1 MRLATGFLALLV
13 AFLIPPPSLLG
24 QSSNAD
30 PALGVARLSVVN
42 GDVAT
47 QRGDSGDSI
56 AATVNMPLV
65 EGDGLQLKGA
75 SRAEVQLSRGNFVRV
90 SGDTEIQLL
99 ELVQQRFRIHLS
111 RGTAIYSELEDSAA
125 DIDIETPLLAVRP
138 TKAGRYR
145 VTVTPATTTVA
156 VRKGETEIAFQE
168 TTTTLSKGEAITVWQ
183 SADGV
188 EFEFGRPGSADG
200 FDKWAANRDKVLRRA
215 VSHTYL
221 SRDIYGA
228 SSLDHYG
235 SWRYI
240 TGTGY
245 CWFPR
250 VSRAWVPY
258 RHGRWIWIDYYGWT
272 WVGSEPWGWAPY
284 HWGRWHNHSLYGWG
298 WFPGHPRLR
307 HVWRPALVAFFGFE
321 VAVAPRVWAG
331 FGGIGWTP
339 LAPGEPYAPWYG
351 TRYYGNNTIF
361 VDKSVHIYNTY
372 RNARERH
379 AISYVDSRQFARG
392 SSHTPR
398 ALRTGSIREAAAI
411 RGPLP
416 VVPDRA
422 SQGHVLRA
430 SSASPAPSNLRSLR
444 RGYPS
449 QLRDGTARISFD
461 DQRKQ
466 MQTSVE
472 AFYKGFRNQGAT
484 VASNSSVRARNG
496 NAAPS
501 AARGQSPAIR
511 PSAPV
516 AAPTP
521 ANRPV
526 PPLQAQRRA
535 STASTGSTQPTIQSS
550 STVRTR
556 RPVPGAPPT
565 SAAPV
570 LSGAAGA
577 AGGTRLS
584 APPNKV
590 APNAPT
596 SARTADTNSRVATSP
611 RLATGRPNS
620 AARIPERPGRSGQV
634 QSHSRNPGVAYPP
647 QAIPVPGSSVP
658 TSPTT
663 GAGGPDPSTHVGAP
677 ASVYVPRTSS
687 RIGVPSP
694 TVGSRTGDRR
704 PSASGTSQRTSSRS
718 RTAAPVAVT
727 PTAPTVYR
735 REAPSTGRR
744 TGVQAPR
751 TRSGSSTN
759 VYAPRSRSRVGT
771 YSPPSTS
778 SRVSRPSRSRT
789 PSPSSRPTTRANS
802 NSPRGSSRTGA
813 SRPSSPTARTPRS
826 TSRPSYRGRTLG
838 NSGQRGS
845 RAGGTSGSRVS
856 SRSSS
861 RSSAAPRVGG
871 LSTHRSSRG
880 SSSAPRMS
888 SPRPSPSRSRPSYG
902 GSRSS
907 GGGRPSYGSSSRSPS
922 RPSSSSRPGSY
933 AGPGARSSSS
943 RSGRPSDR

>member
-1 MRLATGFLALLV
+1 MRLTTGFLALLV
-13 AFLIPPPSLLG
+13 PFLVSPPSTLG
-24 QSSNAD
+24 QSGSAD

-65 EGDGLQLKGA
+65 EGDALQLKGA
-75 SRAEVQLSRGNFVRV
+75 SRAEIQLSRGNFVRA
-90 SGDTEIQLL
+90 SGDTGIQFL
-99 ELVQQRFRIHLS
+99 ELATQRFRIHLS
-111 RGTAIYSELEDSAA
+111 RGTAIYSELEDSEA
-125 DIDIETPLLAVRP
+125 DIDIETPLVAVRP
-138 TKAGRYR
+138 TKPGRYR

-156 VRKGETEIAFQE
+156 VRQGETEVAFQD
-168 TTTTLSKGEAITVWQ
+168 TTTTLSKGEAITVWKGP
-183 SADGV
+183 DGV
-188 EFEFGRPGSADG
+188 EFEFGRAGSTDG

-215 VSHTYL
+215 ISHTYL

-228 SSLDHYG
+228 STLDHHG
-235 SWRYI
+235 SWRYV

-258 RHGRWIWIDYYGWT
+258 RHGRWLWIDYYGWT

-321 VAVAPRVWAG
+321 AAVAPRVWAG

-339 LAPGEPYAPWYG
+339 LAPGEPYSPWYG
-351 TRYYGNNTIF
+351 RRHYGNSSIF
-361 VDKSVHIYNTY
+361 VDKSIHIYNTY

-379 AISYVDSRQFARG
+379 AVSYIDSRQFALG

-398 ALRTGSIREAAAI
+398 ALRTGAIREAAAI

-472 AFYKGFRNQGAT
+472 AFYKGIRNRGAT
-484 VASNSSVRARNG
+484 VASNSSVRARSG
-496 NAAPS
+496 NAAPL
-501 AARGQSPAIR
+501 AAPGQNPAIR
-511 PSAPV
+511 PSVPV

-535 STASTGSTQPTIQSS
+535 STVSTGSTQTAIQSS

-556 RPVPGAPPT
+556 SSAPGATPT
-565 SAAPV
+565 SGAPV

-577 AGGTRLS
+577 ASGAGLDGTPTR
-584 APPNKV
+584 V
-590 APNAPT
+590 APNAQT
-596 SARTADTNSRVATSP
+596 SARAASTNSRGTTSP
-611 RLATGRPNS
+611 PLARGRPS
-620 AARIPERPGRSGQV
+620 STARIPERPGPSGQP
-634 QSHSRNPGVAYPP
+634 QIHSRIPGVAYPP
-647 QAIPVPGSSVP
+647 QSIPVPGSSVP

-663 GAGGPDPSTHVGAP
+663 GARGPYPSSRVGAP
-677 ASVYVPRTSS
+677 ASVYAPRTSS
-687 RIGVPSP
+687 RIGTPSP
-694 TVGSRTGDRR
+694 TAGSRAGGTR
-704 PSASGTSQRTSSRS
+704 PNASGTLPRASSRS
-718 RTAAPVAVT
+718 GTAAPVAVT

-735 REAPSTGRR
+735 REAPSSGRR
-744 TGVQAPR
+744 TRVEAPR
-751 TRSGSSTN
+751 PGSGSSTS

-771 YSPPSTS
+771 YSPPGPS
-778 SRVSRPSRSRT
+778 SRASSPSRSRT
-789 PSPSSRPTTRANS
+789 PSPSSRPSTRANS
-802 NSPRGSSRTGA
+802 NFPRGSSRTGA
-813 SRPSSPTARTPRS
+813 SRPSAPTVRAPRS
-826 TSRPSYRGRTLG
+826 SSRPSNRGGTFG
-838 NSGQRGS
+838 NRGQRGS
-845 RAGGTSGSRVS
+845 RSGGSSGGRIS

-861 RSSAAPRVGG
+861 RGSAAPRVGG

-880 SSSAPRMS
+880 SSSGPRMS
-888 SPRPSPSRSRPSYG
+888 SPRPSSSGSRPSYG
-902 GSRSS
+902 GSR
-907 GGGRPSYGSSSRSPS
+907 PSYGGSGRSQA
-922 RPSSSSRPGSY
+922 RPSGSSRPASR

-943 RSGRPSDR
+943 RTGKPSDR

>member
-1 MRLATGFLALLV
+1 
-13 AFLIPPPSLLG
+13 
-24 QSSNAD
+24 
-30 PALGVARLSVVN
+30 
-42 GDVAT
+42 
-47 QRGDSGDSI
+47 
-56 AATVNMPLV
+56 
-65 EGDGLQLKGA
+65 
-75 SRAEVQLSRGNFVRV
+75 
-90 SGDTEIQLL
+90 
-99 ELVQQRFRIHLS
+99 
-111 RGTAIYSELEDSAA
+111 
-125 DIDIETPLLAVRP
+125 
-138 TKAGRYR
+138 
-145 VTVTPATTTVA
+145 
-156 VRKGETEIAFQE
+156 
-168 TTTTLSKGEAITVWQ
+168 
-183 SADGV
+183 
-188 EFEFGRPGSADG
+188 
-200 FDKWAANRDKVLRRA
+200 
-215 VSHTYL
+215 
-221 SRDIYGA
+221 
-228 SSLDHYG
+228 
-235 SWRYI
+235 
-240 TGTGY
+240 
-245 CWFPR
+245 
-250 VSRAWVPY
+250 
-258 RHGRWIWIDYYGWT
+258 
-272 WVGSEPWGWAPY
+272 
-284 HWGRWHNHSLYGWG
+284 
-298 WFPGHPRLR
+298 
-307 HVWRPALVAFFGFE
+307 
-321 VAVAPRVWAG
+321 VAPRVWAG

-339 LAPGEPYAPWYG
+339 LAPGEPYSPWYG
-351 TRYYGNNTIF
+351 TRYYGNNTIY

-379 AISYVDSRQFARG
+379 AVSYVDSRQFARG
-392 SSHTPR
+392 SSPTPR

-430 SSASPAPSNLRSLR
+430 SSASSAPSNLRSLR

-449 QLRDGTARISFD
+449 QLRDGTARIPFE

-484 VASNSSVRARNG
+484 VASNSSVRARSSNT
-496 NAAPS
+496 APLTT
-501 AARGQSPAIR
+501 RGQDPAIR

-516 AAPTP
+516 ATPTP
-521 ANRPV
+521 ANRPA
-526 PPLQAQRRA
+526 PPLQGQRRA
-535 STASTGSTQPTIQSS
+535 STGSAGSTQTVVRSS

-556 RPVPGAPPT
+556 SPVPGAPPT

-577 AGGTRLS
+577 AGGARLN
-584 APPNKV
+584 APPSRV

-596 SARTADTNSRVATSP
+596 SARTAGTTSRGTTSP
-611 RLATGRPNS
+611 RPSSDRPSS
-620 AARIPERPGRSGQV
+620 AARIPERPGPRGQIRT
-634 QSHSRNPGVAYPP
+634 HSRIPGVTYPP
-647 QAIPVPGSSVP
+647 QSIPIPGSSVP

-663 GAGGPDPSTHVGAP
+663 GAGGPNPSSRVGGP
-677 ASVYVPRTSS
+677 ASVYAPRTSS

-694 TVGSRTGDRR
+694 PARSRAGATR
-704 PSASGTSQRTSSRS
+704 PNASGTPPRASARS
-718 RTAAPVAVT
+718 RRAAPVAVT

-744 TGVQAPR
+744 SGVQAPR
-751 TRSGSSTN
+751 TGSGSSTS

-771 YSPPSTS
+771 YSPPGNS
-778 SRVSRPSRSRT
+778 SRVSRPSSSRT
-789 PSPSSRPTTRANS
+789 PSPSSRPSTRANS
-802 NSPRGSSRTGA
+802 NSSRGSSRTGA
-813 SRPSSPTARTPRS
+813 SRPSAPAARAPRS
-826 TSRPSYRGRTLG
+826 SSRPSYRGRTLG
-838 NSGQRGS
+838 NPSQRGS

-856 SRSSS
+856 SRPSS

-880 SSSAPRMS
+880 SSSTPRMS

>member
-1 MRLATGFLALLV
+1 MRLATGFLALTVPL
-13 AFLIPPPSLLG
+13 LISSPSILG

-90 SGDTEIQLL
+90 SGDTVIHFL
-99 ELVQQRFRIHLS
+99 ELATQRFRIHLS
-111 RGTAIYSELEDSAA
+111 RGTAIYSELEDSEA
-125 DIDIETPLLAVRP
+125 DIDIETPLVAVRP
-138 TKAGRYR
+138 TKPGRYR
-145 VTVTPATTTVA
+145 VTVTPATTTIA
-156 VRKGETEIAFQE
+156 VRQGETEIAFQD
-168 TTTTLSKGEAITVWQ
+168 TTTTLSKGESITVWKGP
-183 SADGV
+183 DGV
-188 EFEFGRPGSADG
+188 QFEFGRAGSPDG

-228 SSLDHYG
+228 STLDHYG
-235 SWRYI
+235 SWRYV

-250 VSRAWVPY
+250 VSRTWVPY
-258 RHGRWIWIDYYGWT
+258 RHGRWLWIDYYGWT

-339 LAPGEPYAPWYG
+339 LAPGKPYSPWYG
-351 TRYYGNNTIF
+351 RRYYGNSSIY
-361 VDKSVHIYNTY
+361 VDNSIHIYNTY

-379 AISYVDSRQFARG
+379 AISYVDSRQFALG

-398 ALRTGSIREAAAI
+398 ALRTGAIREAAAI

-422 SQGHVLRA
+422 SQGRVLRA
-430 SSASPAPSNLRSLR
+430 SSASPAPSNLRNLR

-472 AFYKGFRNQGAT
+472 SFYRGFRSQGAA
-484 VASNSSVRARNG
+484 VASNSSVRARSG
-496 NAAPS
+496 NATPS
-501 AARGQSPAIR
+501 ATSGQNPAIR

-535 STASTGSTQPTIQSS
+535 STASTGSTPTAIRSS

-556 RPVPGAPPT
+556 SPVPGAPAT
-565 SAAPV
+565 NGAPV
-570 LSGAAGA
+570 LSGAARA
-577 AGGTRLS
+577 AGGARLD
-584 APPNKV
+584 APPARV
-590 APNAPT
+590 APNAPAST
-596 SARTADTNSRVATSP
+596 RAADTNSRGTTSP
-611 RLATGRPNS
+611 RLATRRPS
-620 AARIPERPGRSGQV
+620 STSRIPERPGPSGQA
-634 QSHSRNPGVAYPP
+634 QSHSRIPGATYPP
-647 QAIPVPGSSVP
+647 QSIPVPGSSVP
-658 TSPTT
+658 ASPTT
-663 GAGGPDPSTHVGAP
+663 GAGVPHAGTRVKAP
-677 ASVYVPRTSS
+677 AAVYAPRTSS

-694 TVGSRTGDRR
+694 TVGSRPSSRR
-704 PSASGTSQRTSSRS
+704 PNASRTPPRASARS
-718 RTAAPVAVT
+718 RTAAPGAVT
-727 PTAPTVYR
+727 PTAPTVYG
-735 REAPSTGRR
+735 REAPSSGRR
-744 TGVQAPR
+744 SGVQAPR
-751 TRSGSSTN
+751 PRSGSSTG

-771 YSPPSTS
+771 YSPPGTS
-778 SRVSRPSRSRT
+778 SRASRPSRSRT
-789 PSPSSRPTTRANS
+789 PSPSSRPSSRVGS
-802 NSPRGSSRTGA
+802 GSPRGSSRTGA
-813 SRPSSPTARTPRS
+813 SRPSAPTVRTPRS
-826 TSRPSYRGRTLG
+826 SSRPSSRGGTFG
-838 NSGQRGS
+838 NPRQRGNRS
-845 RAGGTSGSRVS
+845 TGTSGGRIS
-856 SRSSS
+856 SRPSS
-861 RSSAAPRVGG
+861 RSSAPPRVGG

-880 SSSAPRMS
+880 SSSSPRMS
-888 SPRPSPSRSRPSYG
+888 SPRPSSSGSRPSYGRSRPSYG
-902 GSRSS
+902 GSGRSTA
-907 GGGRPSYGSSSRSPS
+907 RPSN
-922 RPSSSSRPGSY
+922 SSRP
-933 AGPGARSSSS
+933 GPGARSSSS